1 MHERQVVHGPQLHL
15 KVKIWW
21 KRLQKVS
28 AEVSGAAVH
37 PVALALKDQGGFWSL
52 LRGEGS

>member
-21 KRLQKVS
+21 KRLQTVS

-37 PVALALKDQGGFWSL
+37 PVALQQGGFWSL